1 MFLAIKKGLG
11 NYTYFNG
18 SSRVN
23 EIDVNGKIKMQKKLQ
38 IKMYKN
44 AHKNGILLLEFEQ
57 GHILISVNM

>member
-23 EIDVNGKIKMQKKLQ
+23 EIDVNGKIKM
-38 IKMYKN
+38 
-44 AHKNGILLLEFEQ
+44 
-57 GHILISVNM
+57 